1 MEEKQFGELSKRL
14 DMIIKL
20 LAVQT
25 VGGKSG
31 RESIK
36 LLADSGFSPK
46 DIASFIGTTPHTVSV
61 ALHKM
66 KGRK

>member
-1 MEEKQFGELSKRL
+1 
-14 DMIIKL
+14 MIIKL